1 MFQLTPDISEK
12 MFKHTLL
19 ILFILYTPLSIAQD
33 EWGLKKDAQGIKIYT
48 RTVNDSPIKEY
59 KATTLLNSSIDK
71 VLSELLNAPQYTD
84 DCKAGQSFYVSRR
97 GKSQHVFYARK
108 ELPWPVRNRDIVTL
122 LTVQEIS
129 ATKVKLHLESLP
141 EGIPEKEKTIRIK
154 ELMGFW
160 LLEEEN
166 GKTKVT
172 QQLYLNPGG
181 SLPSAITNALL
192 IKGPFKTFTELQKAT
207 K

>member
-1 MFQLTPDISEK
+1 M
-12 MFKHTLL
+12 
-19 ILFILYTPLSIAQD
+19 AQN

-48 RTVNDSPIKEY
+48 RVVPNSPIKEY
-59 KATTLLNSSIDK
+59 KATTVLNSPIDK
-71 VLSELLNAPQYTD
+71 VLSELLSAPQYTD
-84 DCKAGQSFYVSRR
+84 DCEAGQSFYVSPR
-97 GKSQHVFYARK
+97 GENQHVFYARK

-122 LTVQEIS
+122 LTVEKIS
-129 ATKVKLHLESLP
+129 SKKVKLHLESLP

-166 GKTKVT
+166 GKTHVT
-172 QQLYLNPGG
+172 QQLFLNPEG
-181 SLPSAITNALL
+181 SLPSVITNTLL
-192 IKGPFKTFTELQKAT
+192 IKGPFKTFIDLQKAT

>member
-1 MFQLTPDISEK
+1 MFRN
-12 MFKHTLL
+12 TLL
-19 ILFILYTPLSIAQD
+19 IFFALFTSLSIAQD
-33 EWGLKKDAQGIKIYT
+33 EWGLKKDAKGIKIYT
-48 RTVNDSPIKEY
+48 RAVDNSSIKEY
-59 KATTLLNSSIDK
+59 KATTILNASLDS
-71 VLSELLNAPQYTD
+71 VLSELLSAPEYTE
-84 DCKAGQSFYVSRR
+84 DCEAGQSFYVTAR
-97 GKSQHVFYARK
+97 GKNQHVFYARK

-122 LTVQEIS
+122 LTVEKIS
-129 ATKVKLHLESLP
+129 DKKVKLHLESLP

-160 LLEEEN
+160 LLEAEGE
-166 GKTKVT
+166 KTKVT
-172 QQLYLNPGG
+172 QQLYLNPEG

>member
-1 MFQLTPDISEK
+1 

-19 ILFILYTPLSIAQD
+19 IFVLLYNTFSIAQD
-33 EWGLKKDAQGIKIYT
+33 EWGLKKDAKGIKIYT
-48 RTVNDSPIKEY
+48 RAVADSPLKEY
-59 KATTLLNSSIDK
+59 KATTLLNASIDS
-71 VLSELLNAPQYTD
+71 VLSELLNAPQYTEN
-84 DCKAGQSFYVSRR
+84 CEAGQSFYVIAR
-97 GKSQHVFYARK
+97 GKNQHVFYARK

-122 LTVQEIS
+122 LTVDKIS
-129 ATKVKLHLESLP
+129 DKKVKLHLESLP

-172 QQLYLNPGG
+172 QQLYLNPEG

>member
-1 MFQLTPDISEK
+1 MT
-12 MFKHTLL
+12 KHSVL
-19 ILFILYTPLSIAQD
+19 IFFILCTTLAIAQND
-33 EWGLKKDAQGIKIYT
+33 WGLKKDAQGIKIYT
-48 RTVNDSPIKEY
+48 RSVNDSPIKEY
-59 KATTLLNSSIDK
+59 KATTILNSSIDK

-84 DCKAGQSFYVSRR
+84 DCESGQSFYVTRR
-97 GKSQHVFYARK
+97 GNNQHVFYARK

-122 LTVQEIS
+122 LTVQKIS

-141 EGIPEKEKTIRIK
+141 EGIPEKQKTIRIK

-172 QQLYLNPGG
+172 QQLYLNPEG